1 MPELESTS
9 YGDLMEIQQSKD
21 VCIEKLTS
29 TEGHDLEIT
38 ANITSSGQMAAIVE
52 GHVAHQLNSRYGIN
66 KMERLLRI
74 SCSWQARARD
84 DLTGIGKTADV
95 VPGWQARNDEQ

>member
-1 MPELESTS
+1 
-9 YGDLMEIQQSKD
+9 MEIQQSKD

-29 TEGHDLEIT
+29 IEGKDLEIM
-38 ANITSSGQMAAIVE
+38 ANLTSSGQMAAVME
-52 GHVAHQLNSRYGIN
+52 GHVAYKLNSRYGVE

-95 VPGWQARNDEQ
+95 VPGWQTRSDE

>member
-1 MPELESTS
+1 
-9 YGDLMEIQQSKD
+9 MEIQQSKD

-29 TEGHDLEIT
+29 TEGKDIEIT
-38 ANITSSGQMAAIVE
+38 ANLTSSGQMAAIME
-52 GHVAHQLNSRYGIN
+52 GHVAHKLRSAYGIE

-95 VPGWQARNDEQ
+95 VPGWQARGADE